1 MSIWV
6 HEGSKVLVQGI
17 TGSQGTFH
25 ATRMVEYGTDIV
37 GGVTPG
43 KGGQMVDLPG
53 RSVPVYGSMTEAVL
67 DTGADVSVIY
77 VPARFAASAIIEAAE
92 AFHDINGS
100 GLIVCITEGI
110 PTLDMVRSIGHLAGK
125 PGVRLIGPNIK
136 AVTSQLTFKMRGNA
150 MPFAWHQDNV
160 YGELDPY
167 NAISCLTAL
176 DDADVENG
184 CLRLIPG
191 SHKDGQA
198 NYQHTNEDRGA
209 RRPVEL
215 EVDDRRGIPL
225 PMKAGECLFFH
236 CHMLHHSEGNRA
248 KDRDRRLMLFRYAD
262 ADAVEVYNDR
272 RPRLGRLLRGR
283 TLFPEVEAFEANLP
297 LHG

>member
-1 MSIWV
+1 MPAKGTAMGATASRRNDLFVYPTFTSREVEHYREQGYV
-6 HEGSKVLVQGI
+6 HLGRILTADGLKQIRDQVMRAWAARKGAFNPEESWLRNSLLPDIHHLSDLVR
-17 TGSQGTFH
+17 SYYFH
-25 ATRMVEYGTDIV
+25 G
-37 GGVTPG
+37 P
-43 KGGQMVDLPG
+43 MVDI
-53 RSVPVYGSMTEAVL
+53 AVQ
-67 DTGADVSVIY
+67 
-77 VPARFAASAIIEAAE
+77 
-92 AFHDINGS
+92 
-100 GLIVCITEGI
+100 
-110 PTLDMVRSIGHLAGK
+110 
-125 PGVRLIGPNIK
+125 LIGPNIK
-136 AVTSQLTFKMRGNA
+136 AVTSQLTFKMRGNT

-209 RRPVEL
+209 RRPVEM
-215 EVDDRRGIPL
+215 EVDDSRGIPL

-297 LHG
+297 LDG

>member
-1 MSIWV
+1 MSATSTQRHPDVFIYPEFTSRKVEDYREQGYVHLGPILTAKGLEQIRDQVMQAWV
-6 HEGSKVLVQGI
+6 AEKGSFDPEKTWLQNSLLPNIHHLSDLVRTYYFNGPL
-17 TGSQGTFH
+17 
-25 ATRMVEYGTDIV
+25 VDI
-37 GGVTPG
+37 
-43 KGGQMVDLPG
+43 
-53 RSVPVYGSMTEAVL
+53 
-67 DTGADVSVIY
+67 
-77 VPARFAASAIIEAAE
+77 AAQ
-92 AFHDINGS
+92 
-100 GLIVCITEGI
+100 
-110 PTLDMVRSIGHLAGK
+110 
-125 PGVRLIGPNIK
+125 LIGPNIK
-136 AVTSQLTFKMRGNA
+136 AVTSQLTFKMRGNT

-198 NYQHTNEDRGA
+198 HFKHLNGDRSA
-209 RRPVEL
+209 QRSVEL
-215 EVDDRRGIPL
+215 EVDGSGAIPM

-297 LHG
+297 LDG